1 MRNKYLLLGAAS
13 MLMLAACSEDLKGP
27 EANRPAENG
36 LNLTSLDAASQAGR
50 VSLPGQ
56 TRGQKSE
63 RLQLVAKIAPVAE
76 SQAAV
81 HNWSA
86 TGIAISNGV
95 AYVSWHSNHQATV
108 AADAWG
114 GAIDVIDINALVD
127 DRNANAITNTYVSE
141 SAKFNGIVASGS
153 NLFLPITS
161 YAKGALVGRW
171 NRGSLAIDTI
181 SVPGVSAN
189 SVEVVGN
196 TVYAVSGYAGGVYSF
211 PADFDVES
219 HEAATELIPYDA
231 NFGGKYIDGGLVLRT
246 DDEKMQIL
254 SLDGTVRNEGA
265 PLVSAEKKAE
275 VYNPENG
282 GWNVV
287 DGTEATHYGK
297 HTMAV
302 DGNYRYV
309 GGGQGANGE
318 NGLRVYQGTG
328 LVWQNGNNTT
338 AVSVEGDYV
347 FAATGMGLRV
357 YEKYNGT
364 DMPLFAFEVMNYDEN
379 GNAAKDPEKNIF
391 VGGTDA
397 HSCNFVKYD
406 QVTGLVFVAC
416 GQSGVYV
423 FRLNTNVEVA
433 KWPTGITTEGGY
445 RDVTDIDEGDTGK
458 FIVPEAPATEEGEDF
473 VNWEDQDGETHNP
486 GEEVELESGK
496 VLELKPVLKP
506 HEYAYVLKFDG
517 NKAEGITVSNLPAEQ
532 KSDDAKIVIP
542 NVKPTVP
549 AGTLNPEFIGWATDP
564 EMSVAHKEAGLWTP
578 IMPGDEYTC
587 TQKETTLYAIWATNI
602 TAGGNQGGV
611 VEEPQK
617 PENPGGSAGDVKPGT
632 MN

>member
-1 MRNKYLLLGAAS
+1 
-13 MLMLAACSEDLKGP
+13 
-27 EANRPAENG
+27 AENA
-36 LNLTSLDAASQAGR
+36 LNLTSLSPASQAGR

-86 TGIAISNGV
+86 TGIAISNGI

-127 DRNANAITNTYVSE
+127 DRTADVITNTLVSE
-141 SAKFNGIVASGS
+141 TAKFNGIVANGN
-153 NLFLPITS
+153 NLYLPITS
-161 YAKGALVGRW
+161 YAQGAVVGRW
-171 NRGSLAIDTI
+171 NRGSLAVDTI
-181 SVPGVSAN
+181 TIPGVSAN

-211 PADFDVES
+211 PADFDVEN
-219 HEAATELIPYDA
+219 HEAATEVIAFDDE
-231 NFGGKYIDGGLVLRT
+231 FGGKYIDGGLVLRT
-246 DDEKMQIL
+246 NDEKMEIL
-254 SLDGTVRNEGA
+254 ALDGSVRNEGA
-265 PLVSAEKKAE
+265 PLISEEKKAE

-328 LVWQNGNNTT
+328 IAWQNGTNTT

-347 FAATGMGLRV
+347 FAATGAGLRV

-364 DMPLFAFEVMNYDEN
+364 DMPLFAFEVLNYDEN
-379 GNAAKDPEKNIF
+379 GNAVKNPESNKF
-391 VGGTDA
+391 EAGTDA

-423 FRLNTNVEVA
+423 FKLDTTVEVA
-433 KWPTGITTEGGY
+433 KWPTGFQTPDNDFTEP
-445 RDVTDIDEGDTGK
+445 V
-458 FIVPEAPATEEGEDF
+458 EEGESKNFEAPVAPTAPEGKDF
-473 VNWEDQDGETHNP
+473 DYWEGDNGKTYQP
-486 GEEVELESGK
+486 GDTENLESNT
-496 VLELKPVLKP
+496 VVVLKPVWKD
-506 HEYAYVLKFDG
+506 HVYAYTVKFDYFDG
-517 NKAEGITVSNLPAEQ
+517 TDREGTSGLPAEM
-532 KSDDAKIVIP
+532 KSDTNEFEIPDVTPVWGERNFVGWSTERAFLDYEDPSVLKKGAPFKI
-542 NVKPTVP
+542 
-549 AGTLNPEFIGWATDP
+549 
-564 EMSVAHKEAGLWTP
+564 
-578 IMPGDEYTC
+578 PGDAAEI
-587 TQKETTLYAIWATNI
+587 TLYGVWSSTI
-602 TAGGNQGGV
+602 QGGIGT
-611 VEEPQK
+611 EEPEK
-617 PENPGGSAGDVKPGT
+617 PVEPETPSGPTIGGEDTNGKQ
-632 MN
+632 

>member
-1 MRNKYLLLGAAS
+1 
-13 MLMLAACSEDLKGP
+13 SEDIKGP
-27 EANRPAENG
+27 ENNTKPAENA
-36 LNLTSLDAASQAGR
+36 LNLTSLNAASQAGR

-86 TGIAISNGV
+86 TGIAISNGI

-127 DRNANAITNTYVSE
+127 NREADVITNTLVSE
-141 SAKFNGIVASGS
+141 TAKFNGIVANGT

-161 YAKGALVGRW
+161 YAQGAVVGRW
-171 NRGSLAIDTI
+171 NRGALAVDTI
-181 SVPGVSAN
+181 TIPGVSAN

-211 PADFDVES
+211 PADFDVEN
-219 HEAATELIPYDA
+219 HAAATEVIAFDEE
-231 NFGGKYIDGGLVLRT
+231 FGGKYIDGGLVLRT
-246 DDEKMQIL
+246 NDEKMEIL
-254 SLDGTVRNEGA
+254 ALDGSVRNEGA
-265 PLVSAEKKAE
+265 PLISEEKKAE

-328 LVWQNGNNTT
+328 IAWQNGTNTT

-347 FAATGMGLRV
+347 FAATGAGLR
-357 YEKYNGT
+357 
-364 DMPLFAFEVMNYDEN
+364 
-379 GNAAKDPEKNIF
+379 
-391 VGGTDA
+391 
-397 HSCNFVKYD
+397 
-406 QVTGLVFVAC
+406 
-416 GQSGVYV
+416 
-423 FRLNTNVEVA
+423 
-433 KWPTGITTEGGY
+433 
-445 RDVTDIDEGDTGK
+445 
-458 FIVPEAPATEEGEDF
+458 
-473 VNWEDQDGETHNP
+473 
-486 GEEVELESGK
+486 
-496 VLELKPVLKP
+496 
-506 HEYAYVLKFDG
+506 
-517 NKAEGITVSNLPAEQ
+517 
-532 KSDDAKIVIP
+532 
-542 NVKPTVP
+542 
-549 AGTLNPEFIGWATDP
+549 
-564 EMSVAHKEAGLWTP
+564 
-578 IMPGDEYTC
+578 
-587 TQKETTLYAIWATNI
+587 
-602 TAGGNQGGV
+602 
-611 VEEPQK
+611 
-617 PENPGGSAGDVKPGT
+617 
-632 MN
+632 

>member
-13 MLMLAACSEDLKGP
+13 AMMLAACSEDINQGP
-27 EANRPAENG
+27 ANNKPVDNA
-36 LNLTSLDAASQAGR
+36 LNLTSLSPASQAGR

-76 SQAAV
+76 SQAAL

-95 AYVSWHSNHQATV
+95 AYVSWHSNHQASV

-114 GAIDVIDINALVD
+114 GAIDVIDINALAA
-127 DRNANAITNTYVSE
+127 DRNADVITNTLISE
-141 SAKFNGIVASGS
+141 TAKFNGIVANGS

-161 YAKGALVGRW
+161 YANGAVVGRW
-171 NRGSLAIDTI
+171 NHGSLAVDTI
-181 SVPGVSAN
+181 TIPGVSAN

-211 PADFDVES
+211 PADFDVEN
-219 HEAATELIPYDA
+219 HAAPAVVIAFDEA
-231 NFGGKYIDGGLVLRT
+231 FGGKYIDGGLVLRT
-246 DDEKMQIL
+246 NDEKMEIL
-254 SLDGTVRNEGA
+254 DLQGNVRNSGA
-265 PLVSAEKKAE
+265 PLISAEKKAE

-309 GGGQGANGE
+309 GGGQGANGQ
-318 NGLRVYQGTG
+318 NGLRVYEGTG
-328 LVWQNGNNTT
+328 LAWENGTNTT

-347 FAATGMGLRV
+347 FAATGAGLRV

-364 DMPLFAFEVMNYDEN
+364 ELPLFAFEVLNYDEE
-379 GNAAKDPEKNIF
+379 GNAVKNPESNKF
-391 VGGTDA
+391 EAGTDA

-406 QVTGLVFVAC
+406 PESGLVFVAC

-423 FRLNTNVEVA
+423 FKLDTTVEVPSH
-433 KWPTGITTEGGY
+433 KTGITTEGGY
-445 RDVTDIDEGDTGK
+445 DDTKDIDEGETGK
-458 FIVPEAPATEEGEDF
+458 FIVPEAPTVEEGKDF
-473 VNWEDQDGETHNP
+473 VGWEDEKGNP
-486 GEEVELESGK
+486 YTPGQEVELESGK
-496 VLELKPVLKP
+496 IITLKPITKP
-506 HEYAYVLKFDG
+506 HEYKYTLKFNG
-517 NKAEGITVSNLPAEQ
+517 WQGKESEIENVPAEM
-532 KSDDAKIVIP
+532 KSDVNEFVIP
-542 NVKPTVP
+542 NVTPVWGKRNFEGWHVEPLWYDFEDSSVMKAGQKFSIPGDAAEFTLYGVWSSNMSGG
-549 AGTLNPEFIGWATDP
+549 AGTEPEPEPVVPDEPVIGGEDTNG
-564 EMSVAHKEAGLWTP
+564 KE
-578 IMPGDEYTC
+578 
-587 TQKETTLYAIWATNI
+587 
-602 TAGGNQGGV
+602 
-611 VEEPQK
+611 
-617 PENPGGSAGDVKPGT
+617 
-632 MN
+632 